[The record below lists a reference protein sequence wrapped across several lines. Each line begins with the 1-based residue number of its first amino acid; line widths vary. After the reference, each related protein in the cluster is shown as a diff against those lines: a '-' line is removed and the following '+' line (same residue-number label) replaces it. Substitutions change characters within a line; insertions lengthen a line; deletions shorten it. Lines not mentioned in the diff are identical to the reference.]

1 MSEQVKA
8 PTAEAPWPNQ
18 TYAWYVVVILFF
30 GAVVSFLD
38 RQIIALLVA
47 DIKAD
52 LGLSDFE
59 IGLLQ
64 GPPFGIFYALM
75 SVPIALLAD
84 SRSRRNIIIAGVT
97 FWSMATAAC
106 GLASNFWHLFLAR
119 IGVGV
124 GEATLGPSAY
134 SMISDYFPKN
144 KLSMAM
150 AVFTMGN
157 LMGVGLAMVL
167 GSVVISALR
176 EMGPVSVGPFTDL
189 APWHVAFFVAAIPGL
204 VLAMLLL
211 TVREPLRR
219 GRTATVATGGKEQMA
234 EFGRFVSANKGTF
247 FTLFASYSLLVLVAY
262 GNFAWM
268 VAFFSRSFGWEA
280 AQSGYVYGMIALVF
294 GTSGAFFGG
303 WFSSWLD
310 KRGYRDGPFRATL
323 ICTIPAAPIAAFI
336 FLWAPDGWWAA
347 GFLAAWQFLGG
358 VPSGLSGAAMMSIT
372 PNQMRAKIS
381 SFYLFVSNIVGISL
395 GATSVGLLTTY
406 VFRDDSMLN
415 VSLAVVNCVFPP
427 IVVLLM
433 WLGMKKYRKSLQDA
447 ELAAAL

>member
-1 MSEQVKA
+1 MQEQARA

-18 TYAWYVVVILFF
+18 TYAWYVVIILFF

-59 IGLLQ
+59 IGMLQ

-84 SRSRRNIIIAGVT
+84 TRSRRNIIVAGVT

-106 GLASNFWHLFLAR
+106 GLAGNFWHLFVAR

-134 SMISDYFPKN
+134 SIISDYFPKH
-144 KLSMAM
+144 KLAMAM

-157 LMGVGLAMVL
+157 LMGVGIAMVL
-167 GSVVISALR
+167 GGALISVLR
-176 EMGPVSVGPFTDL
+176 GMGTITLGPLGEM
-189 APWHVAFFVAAIPGL
+189 APWHLAFFAAAVPGL
-204 VLAMLLL
+204 LLALLML

-219 GRTATVATGGKEQMA
+219 GRTATAATGGKQQMA
-234 EFGRFVSANKGTF
+234 EFVRFVKEHRGTF

-268 VAFFSRSFGWEA
+268 VAFFSRSFGWDA
-280 AQSGYVYGMIALVF
+280 PKSGYVYGIVVLIF

-303 WFSSWLD
+303 WFASWLD
-310 KRGYRDGPFRATL
+310 RRGYRDGPFRATL
-323 ICTIPAAPIAAFI
+323 ICTIPAAPIAACM

-381 SFYLFVSNIVGISL
+381 SFYLFVSNIVGITL
-395 GATSVGLLTTY
+395 GATTVGFLTTH
-406 VFRDDSMLN
+406 VFGDDSQLN
-415 VSLAVVNCVFPP
+415 LSLAVVNCVFPP
-427 IVVLLM
+427 VVVVLM
-433 WLGMKKYRKSLQDA
+433 FLGMKKYRKSL
-447 ELAAAL
+447 EETEAAGA

>member
-1 MSEQVKA
+1 MNQQPGS
-8 PTAEAPWPNQ
+8 PTADAPWPNQ
-18 TYAWYVVVILFF
+18 TYAWYVVIILFF

-59 IGLLQ
+59 IGMLQ

-84 SRSRRNIIIAGVT
+84 SRSRRNIIIAGVS
-97 FWSMATAAC
+97 FWTMATAAC
-106 GLASNFWHLFLAR
+106 GLAGNFWHLFLAR

-134 SMISDYFPKN
+134 SIISDYFPKN

-167 GSVVISALR
+167 GGAVIAVLR
-176 EMGPVSVGPFTDL
+176 EMGTITLGPL
-189 APWHVAFFVAAIPGL
+189 GEMAPWHVAFFVAAVPG
-204 VLAMLLL
+204 VLLALLML
-211 TVREPLRR
+211 TVREPIRR
-219 GRTATVATGGKEQMA
+219 GRTATATSGGKQQMA
-234 EFGRFVSANKGTF
+234 EFGRFVAANRGTF

-268 VAFFSRSFGWEA
+268 VAFFSRSFGWDA
-280 AQSGYVYGMIALVF
+280 PQSGYVYGMIALTF

-303 WFSSWLD
+303 WFASWLD
-310 KRGYRDGPFRATL
+310 RRGYRDGPFRATL
-323 ICTIPAAPIAAFI
+323 ICTIPAAPIAACI
-336 FLWAPDGWWAA
+336 FLVAPDGWWAA

-395 GATSVGLLTTY
+395 GATSVGFLTTH
-406 VFRDDSMLN
+406 VFHDDSMLN

-427 IVVLLM
+427 LVVLLM
-433 WLGMKKYRKSLQDA
+433 WVGLKKYRKSLQDA
-447 ELAAAL
+447 ELAVA